1 MLAALPIIID
11 AYLPWF
17 IIAGLLAL
25 FTTVIES

>member
-17 IIAGLLAL
+17 IIAGFLTLL
-25 FTTVIES
+25 TVVIES